1 MDENYDI
8 VVLGTGLK
16 EYIILGLLLKYPKI
30 KKVML
35 DKDNIKIC
43 QINKNKFFGEDS
55 PSLNLSQLW
64 NEFKK
69 NKNPPE
75 DLGEDKDWNVDLI
88 PKIIMSNSHLITL
101 LRLTDV
107 HNYIEWKNIE
117 EVFVYQYD
125 KGGMFSSP
133 KGVIYKVPSS
143 QEDITNS
150 DLMGMF
156 EKNRCKK
163 FYNYIQNLKEEDLK
177 NKNNNIDNKSINYNI
192 NCPFKDLID
201 KFGLEENTID
211 FIGHA
216 VALYSNNSYLE
227 DTAIKT
233 IKKLKFYFS
242 SLSPQNKNQF
252 FYTPF
257 IYPIWGFQKLYKN
270 YDRQCCLNDFL
281 YINNCDVEEIIYDN
295 NQQFKGI
302 KTTTGKYIYGSI
314 LISEPTY
321 MEKFKKVQKKG
332 KIIRRIC
339 ILNHPIP
346 GTGECDSCQII
357 IPQNQ
362 INGKNDIFILQL
374 GYGHCVCK
382 KGYYVVFISSFIDSN
397 NINKQLAPAMEI
409 IGNTLECFDK
419 IYSFYEPI
427 NKTFNDNIF
436 ISNSF
441 LPQSHFEN
449 DFDDIIE
456 EFHGITEAQLQ
467 FDMVPKSNNEQNNNH
482 N

>member
-55 PSLNLSQLW
+55 PSLNLTQLW

-69 NKNPPE
+69 NQNPPE

-88 PKIIMSNSHLITL
+88 PKIMMSNSHLITL

-163 FYNYIQNLKEEDLK
+163 FYNFIQNLKEEDLK
-177 NKNNNIDNKSINYNI
+177 NKSNNINNNSINYNI

-242 SLSPQNKNQF
+242 CLSAGEGRRDNAD
-252 FYTPF
+252 
-257 IYPIWGFQKLYKN
+257 GAQK
-270 YDRQCCLNDFL
+270 
-281 YINNCDVEEIIYDN
+281 
-295 NQQFKGI
+295 
-302 KTTTGKYIYGSI
+302 
-314 LISEPTY
+314 P
-321 MEKFKKVQKKG
+321 
-332 KIIRRIC
+332 
-339 ILNHPIP
+339 
-346 GTGECDSCQII
+346 
-357 IPQNQ
+357 
-362 INGKNDIFILQL
+362 
-374 GYGHCVCK
+374 
-382 KGYYVVFISSFIDSN
+382 
-397 NINKQLAPAMEI
+397 
-409 IGNTLECFDK
+409 
-419 IYSFYEPI
+419 
-427 NKTFNDNIF
+427 
-436 ISNSF
+436 
-441 LPQSHFEN
+441 EN
-449 DFDDIIE
+449 A
-456 EFHGITEAQLQ
+456 GGQ
-467 FDMVPKSNNEQNNNH
+467 P
-482 N
+482 

>member
-1 MDENYDI
+1 MDDSYDI
-8 VVLGTGLK
+8 IVLGTGLK
-16 EYIILGLLLKYPKI
+16 EYIILGLLMKYPKI

-35 DKDNIKIC
+35 DKDYIKIC
-43 QINKNKFFGEDS
+43 QINKSNIFGEDC

-69 NKNPPE
+69 NQNPPE
-75 DLGEDKDWNVDLI
+75 ELGEDKDWNIDLI
-88 PKIIMSNSHLITL
+88 PKIMMINSHLITL

-107 HNYIEWKNIE
+107 YNYIEWKNIE
-117 EVFVYQYD
+117 DVFVYQYD
-125 KGGMFSSP
+125 KGGMFSSA
-133 KGVIYKVPSS
+133 KGVIYKVPLS
-143 QEDITNS
+143 QEDVANS

-163 FYNYIQNLKEEDLK
+163 FYNFVQNLKDEDLK
-177 NKNNNIDNKSINYNI
+177 NKINDANNNTYSYNI
-192 NCPFKDLID
+192 NCPFKDLIE

-216 VALYSNNSYLE
+216 VALYTDNSFLE
-227 DTAIKT
+227 ETAIN
-233 IKKLKFYFS
+233 ILKKIKFYFGC
-242 SLSPQNKNQF
+242 LSPQNKNKF

-257 IYPIWGFQKLYKN
+257 IYPIWGFQKFYKN
-270 YDRQCCLNDFL
+270 YDRQCCLNDFN
-281 YINNCDVEEIIYDN
+281 YINNCNVEEIIYDN

-321 MEKFKKVQKKG
+321 MEKFQKVQIKG

-339 ILNHPIP
+339 ILNHPIL

-382 KGYYVVFISSFIDSN
+382 KGYYIVFISTFIDSI

-409 IGNTLECFDK
+409 IGNTIECFDK

-456 EFHGITEAQLQ
+456 EFHKITEAQLQ
-467 FDMVPKSNNEQNNNH
+467 FDMASKNNEQNNNQ